1 MSGLGEKEE
10 RTMGEGEKNA
20 RGTGGNL
27 LLCCV
32 PFFSSF
38 QYSSRLSSA
47 FFLPSV
53 RSFFKVECRRLLVF
67 GLLRSDLAA
76 GMRN

>member
-32 PFFSSF
+32 PFFLPFNILRDFLLLFSFRPSVLSSKLSVAV
-38 QYSSRLSSA
+38 YSSSA
-47 FFLPSV
+47 SYDPI
-53 RSFFKVECRRLLVF
+53 
-67 GLLRSDLAA
+67 
-76 GMRN
+76 